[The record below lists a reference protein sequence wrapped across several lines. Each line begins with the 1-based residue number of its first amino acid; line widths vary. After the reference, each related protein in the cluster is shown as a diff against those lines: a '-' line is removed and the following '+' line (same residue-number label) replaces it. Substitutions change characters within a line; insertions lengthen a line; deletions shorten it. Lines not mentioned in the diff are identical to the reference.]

1 MRHGAAAPPGRGL
14 SDGHRYLTRE
24 GRQTCRAVGRALREA
39 GIEFD
44 AIVSSPLLRAAQT
57 AELLADAVD
66 YLGEIQS
73 HVAFTP
79 GAHPK
84 VAVEE
89 IVTRGSAVAV
99 VGHEPYLSDLAA
111 FIVSRPG
118 VRALSPGPD
127 VVLRRAQAGVDA
139 PSRGPAIPG
148 SVHRLSPKRF
158 HGCNVGAS
166 TDTGAHCRVY
176 WVQ

>member
-1 MRHGAAAPPGRGL
+1 MTRGRRPGHPGWVKIYLMRHGAAAPPGSGL
-14 SDGHRYLTRE
+14 GDAHRYLTRA

-66 YLGEIQS
+66 YLGEIPS
-73 HVAFTP
+73 HAAFTP

-89 IVTRGSAVAV
+89 IAARGTAVAV

-111 FIVSRPG
+111 FIVGRPG
-118 VRALSPGPD
+118 FAPFRQAQMSLFDDRKSVWMLHPEALQFQD
-127 VVLRRAQAGVDA
+127 LHTA
-139 PSRGPAIPG
+139 
-148 SVHRLSPKRF
+148 
-158 HGCNVGAS
+158 
-166 TDTGAHCRVY
+166 
-176 WVQ
+176 